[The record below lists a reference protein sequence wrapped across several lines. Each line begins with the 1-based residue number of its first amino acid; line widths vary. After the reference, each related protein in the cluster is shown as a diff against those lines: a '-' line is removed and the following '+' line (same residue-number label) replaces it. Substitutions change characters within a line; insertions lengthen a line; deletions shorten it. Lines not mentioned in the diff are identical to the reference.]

1 MAAQFLMIPAMALVK
16 VSQLIATKGTAEA
29 VKKFGKNAVRAAKK
43 YFDPVKMQKMKTGKG
58 RGTPGNVKNME
69 DAFVKFSKPI
79 GTKSKSGL
87 ENMSMQKVTKEEG
100 QKLLRQGLARKATLG
115 TIASATAGTFAASGD
130 KKEKE
135 DKQGISGIKDDI
147 KRFNAKRT
155 TLRQDS
161 SSRTNRPAS
170 KPASDKK
177 DNEFAEV
184 KDNLKSPPMPKDKP
198 KRGPKNIESRL
209 KAVSDKRKAE
219 KDSAKESED
228 VKRRRK
234 SQLKKPKGRAESL
247 KEQLLVQG
255 KREYDTPLGKVV
267 VDSTDEGMDT
277 DRANFKYGGTAF
289 GKGGM
294 YKGTKKTY
302 GMRKGGFTNRGQ
314 MS

>member
-1 MAAQFLMIPAMALVK
+1 MALVK
-16 VSQLIATKGTAEA
+16 VSKLIATKGTAEA

-87 ENMSMQKVTKEEG
+87 ENMSMQKVTKSEG
-100 QKLLRQGLARKATLG
+100 EKLARQGLARKVGLG

-135 DKQGISGIKDDI
+135 DKQVKQGISGIKDDI

-177 DNEFAEV
+177 NNEFAEV
-184 KDNLKSPPMPKDKP
+184 KDDLKSPPIPKDKP
-198 KRGPKNIESRL
+198 KRGPKNIKSRL

-219 KDSAKESED
+219 KNSAKGESED
-228 VKRRRK
+228 VIRRRK
-234 SQLKKPKGRAESL
+234 SQLNKTKSTLKPL
-247 KEQLLVQG
+247 EQG
-255 KREYDTPLGKVV
+255 IREYDTPFGKVV

-302 GMRKGGFTNRGQ
+302 GMKKGGFTNRGQ